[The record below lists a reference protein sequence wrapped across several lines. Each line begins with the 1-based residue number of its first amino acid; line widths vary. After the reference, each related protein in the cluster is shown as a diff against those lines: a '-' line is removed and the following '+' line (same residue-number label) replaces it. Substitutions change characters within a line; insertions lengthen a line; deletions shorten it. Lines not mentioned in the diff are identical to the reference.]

1 MFFPLKFMFMANT
14 NSFKHTKTTL
24 IREMEKFKLCI
35 FITISSAMEM
45 QFISL

>member
-1 MFFPLKFMFMANT
+1 MFVANT
-14 NSFKHTKTTL
+14 NSFKYTKAIL
-24 IREMEKFKLCI
+24 IRGMEKFKLCI